1 VTGGPH
7 IGVTDGLNIGG
18 PIRAERT
25 ADVVARRIAQAILSG
40 ELPPGTR
47 LREENLARSFSV
59 SRTPVREALILL
71 SASGLAHVE
80 PNRGATVLQLT
91 ADDVSEVYHLRAVL
105 EAESAAMAA
114 GRITPEVA
122 ALLFKIC
129 DRMGELHESPASE
142 QLAADTQFH
151 YTIAEASGSPRLHA
165 LVRQVSAI
173 PEAYRSAIPYTGA
186 DMGEA
191 ERQHRT
197 IAEAIRLQDH
207 ARARRLMRSHVEWA
221 GRLAVDR
228 LQPNLATRE
237 AVHHPAGDQA
247 PAAGVT
253 GKAGTR

>member
-1 VTGGPH
+1 VTSGLDVSGP
-7 IGVTDGLNIGG
+7 V
-18 PIRAERT
+18 RAERT
-25 ADVVARRIAQAILSG
+25 ADVVARRLAQAILNG
-40 ELPPGTR
+40 ELAPGTR
-47 LREENLARSFSV
+47 LREETLATRFSV

-71 SASGLAHVE
+71 AASGLAHLE

-105 EAESAAMAA
+105 ESESAAMAA

-122 ALLFKIC
+122 GLLLKIC
-129 DRMGELHESPASE
+129 DRMGELHGSPASE

-191 ERQHRT
+191 ERQHRG
-197 IAEAIRLQDH
+197 IAEAISQRSHEQ
-207 ARARRLMRSHVEWA
+207 ARRLMRSHVEWA

-228 LQPNLATRE
+228 LQPHLAARPGRD
-237 AVHHPAGDQA
+237 PAHGL
-247 PAAGVT
+247 
-253 GKAGTR
+253 

>member
-1 VTGGPH
+1 MTS
-7 IGVTDGLNIGG
+7 GLNIGG
-18 PIRAERT
+18 PVRADRT
-25 ADVVARRIAQAILSG
+25 ADVVARRLAQAILSG
-40 ELPPGTR
+40 ELAPGTR
-47 LREENLARSFSV
+47 LREEPLARSFSV

-71 SASGLAHVE
+71 SASGLAHLE
-80 PNRGATVLQLT
+80 PNRGAMVLQLT
-91 ADDVSEVYHLRAVL
+91 AEDVSEVYHLRAVL
-105 EAESAAMAA
+105 ESESAAMAA

-191 ERQHRT
+191 ERQHRG
-197 IAEAIRLQDH
+197 IAEAIRQQDH
-207 ARARRLMRSHVEWA
+207 GQARRLMRSHVEWA

-228 LQPNLATRE
+228 LQPNLAARPG
-237 AVHHPAGDQA
+237 HDPAPG
-247 PAAGVT
+247 P
-253 GKAGTR
+253 